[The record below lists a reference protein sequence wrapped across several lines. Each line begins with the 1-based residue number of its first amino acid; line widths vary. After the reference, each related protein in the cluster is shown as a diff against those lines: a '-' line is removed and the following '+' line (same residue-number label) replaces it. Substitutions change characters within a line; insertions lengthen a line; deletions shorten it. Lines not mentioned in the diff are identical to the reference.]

1 MPAKLWFVAGLNKW
15 KSMSRLPADV
25 DIVVIG
31 AGAAGLGAAQRLATE
46 PVSFLVLEARDRP
59 GGRGHSILS
68 AGGVLDLGCGWLHS
82 ANRNPLVAQAE
93 RFGFTIDRAPPP
105 WMRQAFDL
113 NFPQEEQRAYRDA
126 FEAFEARLDAAAS
139 GPDRPAAELMEPN
152 GRWNAMLDAFS
163 GYYNGA
169 PFSDVSVHDYA
180 AYDDSGVNWRVREG
194 YGTAIAALAQDAPI
208 AYGEAA
214 AKLDHS
220 GLRLRVDAPGGLV
233 TAHAAIVC
241 LPSTVI
247 AEERF
252 VFDPPL
258 PTKRAAADAL
268 PLGNVEKAFLALAE
282 PDAFPTDSHLYG
294 RLDTALTPSFHL
306 RPLNHPVVECFFG
319 GALAKSLEGE
329 GQGAFAASAIETLV
343 DLLGSDIRRKL
354 SPLAETSWT
363 ADPLTRGAYS
373 HARPGFAHMRKVLA
387 EPVEDRIF
395 FAGEACSEHAFSTAH
410 GAYETGL
417 AAAEAALGA
426 LRVKG
431 LARP

>member
-1 MPAKLWFVAGLNKW
+1 MG
-15 KSMSRLPADV
+15 RLPADV

-31 AGAAGLGAAQRLATE
+31 AGAAGLGVARRLAAE

-82 ANRNPLVAQAE
+82 ADRNPLVGLAE
-93 RFGFTIDRAPPP
+93 QFGFTIDRAPPP

-113 NFPQEEQRAYRDA
+113 NFPPQDQRAYREA
-126 FEAFEARLDAAAS
+126 FEAFEGRLEAAAA
-139 GPDRPAAELMEPN
+139 GPDRPASELMEPN

-180 AYDDSGVNWRVREG
+180 AYEDSGVNWRVREG

-208 AYGEAA
+208 AYGAPA
-214 AKLDHS
+214 SRLDHS
-220 GLRLRVDAPGGLV
+220 GLRLRVEAGGGVV
-233 TAHAAIVC
+233 TARAAIVC

-247 AEERF
+247 AQGGF
-252 VFDPPL
+252 AFDPPL
-258 PTKRAAADAL
+258 AKKREAADAL
-268 PLGNVEKAFLALAE
+268 PLGNVEKAFLLLDDAE
-282 PDAFPTDSHLYG
+282 AFPEDSHLYG
-294 RLDTALTPSFHL
+294 RLDTALSPSFHL

-319 GALAKSLEGE
+319 GALAESLEREGE
-329 GQGAFAASAIETLV
+329 GAFAACAIDTLV
-343 DLLGSDIRRKL
+343 ELLGSDMRLKL
-354 SPLAETSWT
+354 SPLAETNWT
-363 ADPLTRGAYS
+363 ADPLSRGAYS
-373 HARPGFAHMRKVLA
+373 HARPGFAHMRKILA

-417 AAAEAALGA
+417 AAAEAALVA
-426 LRVKG
+426 LRLKDP
-431 LARP
+431 ARP

>member
-1 MPAKLWFVAGLNKW
+1 
-15 KSMSRLPADV
+15 MSRLPADV

-31 AGAAGLGAAQRLATE
+31 AGAAGIGVAQRLAAE

-82 ANRNPLVAQAE
+82 ADRNPLATLAE
-93 RFGFTIDRAPPP
+93 QSGFTIDRAPPP

-113 NFPQEEQRAYRDA
+113 NFPPEDQRAYREA
-126 FEAFEARLDAAAS
+126 FEAFEARLDAAAHE
-139 GPDRPAAELMEPN
+139 PDRPASELMEPN

-169 PFSDVSVHDYA
+169 PFADVSVHDYA
-180 AYDDSGVNWRVREG
+180 AYEDSGINWRVREG
-194 YGTAIAALAQDAPI
+194 YGTAIAALAQNAPI

-214 AKLDHS
+214 ARLNHS
-220 GLRLRVDAPGGLV
+220 GLRLRVDAPGGAV

-247 AEERF
+247 AEEGF

-258 PTKRAAADAL
+258 PYKRAAADAL
-268 PLGNVEKAFLALAE
+268 PLGHVEKAFLALAE
-282 PDAFPTDSHLYG
+282 PEALPVDSHLYG
-294 RLDTALTPSFHL
+294 RLDTAMTASFHL

-319 GALAKSLEGE
+319 GLLAQSLEGQGE
-329 GQGAFAASAIETLV
+329 GAFAANATDALV
-343 DLLGSDIRRKL
+343 DLLGSDIRHKL
-354 SPLAETSWT
+354 SPLAETNWT
-363 ADPLTRGAYS
+363 ADPLSRGAYS
-373 HARPGFAHMRKVLA
+373 HARPGLAHMRKVLA
-387 EPVEDRIF
+387 EPVEERIF
-395 FAGEACSEHAFSTAH
+395 FAGEACSAHAFSTAH

-426 LRVKG
+426 LRAKG
-431 LARP
+431 LARV